1 MGTSASRRRFLA
13 GAGAATAWSISRPA
27 FAQGKTEVGEIVLA
41 PQFGLAYLP
50 LHVMKNQKLV
60 EAQLAKN
67 GLPNT
72 KVSWGQTTGGA
83 SANEAL
89 LSGNMHVVSGGVGPL
104 LTIWDKTKGNADVR
118 GIGCF
123 DATALYLN
131 TINPAV
137 KTLKDFTD
145 KDRIAMPAVKIS
157 IQAVTLQ
164 IACEKEFGPGQQ
176 NKLDHLTVSMSHP
189 DATAAMLSG
198 RSEITGHFTS
208 PPFQFQQLE
217 DARVRRVVSSFEA
230 LDGPATFNSAFTT
243 SKFRNENPRSYK
255 AVFDALMQAHDFIQK
270 NRSDSIKIYIEEEK
284 SKLAPA
290 FIEKMM
296 ASPDLKHTIVPLN
309 TMKYAT
315 FMHKVGS
322 LKNKAESWKD
332 YYFPDVHGVK
342 GS

>member
-1 MGTSASRRRFLA
+1 MGTSASRRRFVA
-13 GAGAATAWSISRPA
+13 GAGAVAAWGLAKPA
-27 FAQGKTEVGEIVLA
+27 FAQGKPEIDEIVLA

-50 LHVMKNQKLV
+50 LHVMKSQKLI

-72 KVSWGQTTGGA
+72 KVSWVRTTGGA
-83 SANEAL
+83 AANEAL
-89 LSGNMHVVSGGVGPL
+89 ISGNVHVVSGGVGPL
-104 LTIWDKTKGNADVR
+104 LTVWDKTKGNADVK

-145 KDRIAMPAVKIS
+145 KDRIALPAVKIS

-164 IACEKEFGPGQQ
+164 IACEKEFGAGQQ

-189 DATAAMLSG
+189 DATAALLSG
-198 RSEITGHFTS
+198 RSEITGHFTA
-208 PPFQFQQLE
+208 PPFSFQQLE
-217 DARVRRVVSSFEA
+217 DQRVRRVVSSFEA
-230 LDGPATFNSAFTT
+230 LGGPATFNSAFTS

-255 AVFDALMQAHDFIQK
+255 AVFDALVQAHDFIQK
-270 NRSDSIKIYIEEEK
+270 NREDAIKIYIDEEK

-290 FIEKMM
+290 FIAKMM

-315 FMHKVGS
+315 FMNKVGS